1 MVFKNLELKGL
12 TLCIPK
18 TIKDKRGYF
27 SEIFRKDLLENHLNQ
42 RLNFC
47 QQNISESK
55 YGTIRGLHFQKYP
68 FAQNKLISVISG
80 EILDVVLDLRKES
93 SSFGKYY
100 SIILDDKNK
109 HQLFI
114 PKGFAHGFSVLSKKA
129 TIQYF
134 VDNYYDQKSESGINP
149 LDPYLDIEWRI
160 KKNKVLL
167 SKKDNS
173 QPVFNNSIFVK
184 F

>member
-1 MVFKNLELKGL
+1 MRKKSKTFGQHVAIKMNNNSNFSVY
-12 TLCIPK
+12 IP
-18 TIKDKRGYF
+18 
-27 SEIFRKDLLENHLNQ
+27 E
-42 RLNFC
+42 
-47 QQNISESK
+47 
-55 YGTIRGLHFQKYP
+55 
-68 FAQNKLISVISG
+68 
-80 EILDVVLDLRKES
+80 
-93 SSFGKYY
+93 
-100 SIILDDKNK
+100 
-109 HQLFI
+109 
-114 PKGFAHGFSVLSKKA
+114 GFAHGFSVLSKKA

-184 F
+184 FWKYY